1 VLTVRES
8 GGNGGEYEYEEEKE
22 KEKKGE
28 RHCLVESVWCGV
40 VRRDNVII
48 ISGGQGK

>member
-8 GGNGGEYEYEEEKE
+8 GGNGGEYEEE

-28 RHCLVESVWCGV
+28 RHCLVELLRVCGEE
-40 VRRDNVII
+40 R
-48 ISGGQGK
+48 

>member
-28 RHCLVESVWCGV
+28 RHCLVELLRVCGEE
-40 VRRDNVII
+40 R
-48 ISGGQGK
+48 

>member
-28 RHCLVESVWCGV
+28 RHCLVELLS
-40 VRRDNVII
+40 
-48 ISGGQGK
+48 